1 MYERNP
7 NTETLKSIFSLWI
20 WKDNHSSSLVA
31 DIYQAEES
39 RALAYLYFYG
49 AYFYYIYI
57 NAW

>member
-7 NTETLKSIFSLWI
+7 NTETLKSIFPCEFG
-20 WKDNHSSSLVA
+20 KDNCSSLVA
-31 DIYQAEES
+31 DIYQAEGS